1 MEERIYFAL
10 WSYELKDR
18 ELKRTAIDFIWI
30 QEFKQF
36 KDVTKKQLSEIRE
49 KEHKENEHLS
59 DPQENTNIRLVI
71 KTT

>member
-18 ELKRTAIDFIWI
+18 ELKRTAIDFIK
-30 QEFKQF
+30 EFKQF
-36 KDVTKKQLSEIRE
+36 KNVTKKQLSEIGE
-49 KEHKENEHLS
+49 KEHKENKHLS

-71 KTT
+71 KTI